1 MRHLKF
7 AAGIL
12 GIAGLALRLAED
24 VRLHRLRKRLARV
37 SDETFLKTARSLNA
51 FESSLARLAL
61 EKSANEDVRAFAD
74 HILEKEGDVTG
85 DLIEIMDMAR
95 ENDVLSSQSARPGVG
110 DRSPPSRSPSS
121 GVSEKKQDE
130 SFKPIYHGWVD
141 DLQNAKAAGFDQTF
155 VDVGQTV
162 YQGAVSVFEAYVRDD
177 ATGPL
182 KDYAARNIPRLQARL
197 SQLQGLDLSVLQPVE
212 A

>member
-61 EKSANEDVRAFAD
+61 EKSANDDVRAFAD
-74 HILEKEGDVTG
+74 HVLEKEGDVTG
-85 DLIEIMDMAR
+85 DLIEIMDMGPVT
-95 ENDVLSSQSARPGVG
+95 ETN
-110 DRSPPSRSPSS
+110 
-121 GVSEKKQDE
+121 
-130 SFKPIYHGWVD
+130 FKPIYHGWVD
-141 DLQNAKAAGFDQTF
+141 DLQHAKAAGFDQTF

-197 SQLQGLDLSVLQPVE
+197 SQLQGLDLSVPQPVE

>member
-51 FESSLARLAL
+51 FESSLARLAV
-61 EKSANEDVRAFAD
+61 EKSTNDDVRAFAD
-74 HILEKEGDVTG
+74 HVLEKEGDVTG
-85 DLIEIMDMAR
+85 DLIEIMDVAR
-95 ENDVLSSQSARPGVG
+95 ENDVLSSESARPGVG

-121 GVSEKKQDE
+121 GVSEKK
-130 SFKPIYHGWVD
+130 SNFKPIYHGWVD
-141 DLQNAKAAGFDQTF
+141 DLQHAKAAGFDQTF

-197 SQLQGLDLSVLQPVE
+197 SQLQALDLSVPQPVE